1 MDKNKSALLVMGCPE
16 VPVQMSIVLY
26 LSNKLSKAGY
36 EVVIAGTDAA
46 LKLLMVSDPDGHY
59 IGKTID
65 IDQCIAD
72 IVEKKIDFDYCFT
85 FMHSDAGATYA
96 ATMSAISGAKMY
108 ALVFGKNAES
118 LGETLEFP
126 AGKIVAKAVHNP
138 VPLKNKVDRV
148 MKDLMV
154 KDQVM
159 KEQVREEQVIK

>member
-1 MDKNKSALLVMGCPE
+1 MDKNKSVLLVMGCPE

-26 LSNKLSKAGY
+26 LTDKLRKSGY
-36 EVVIAGTDAA
+36 EVVVAGTDAA
-46 LKLLMVSDPDGHY
+46 LKLLTVSDPDGHY
-59 IGKTID
+59 VSNTVD

-96 ATMSAISGAKMY
+96 ATMSAISAAKMY

-118 LGETLEFP
+118 LEKTLEFP
-126 AGKIVAKAVHNP
+126 AEKIVAKAVHNP

-148 MKDLMV
+148 LKDLTMKDMMV
-154 KDQVM
+154 KD
-159 KEQVREEQVIK
+159 

>member
-26 LSNKLSKAGY
+26 LTDKLCKAGY
-36 EVVIAGTDAA
+36 DVTIAGTDAA
-46 LKLLMVSDPDGHY
+46 LKLLTVSDPDKHY
-59 IGKTID
+59 IRNTID
-65 IDQCIAD
+65 VDQCIAD

-118 LGETLEFP
+118 LEKTLEFP
-126 AGKIVAKAVHNP
+126 AEKIVAKAVHNP

-148 MKDLMV
+148 LKDLTMKDLMV
-154 KDQVM
+154 KD
-159 KEQVREEQVIK
+159 

>member
-26 LSNKLSKAGY
+26 LTDKLRKAGY

-46 LKLLMVSDPDGHY
+46 LKLLKVSDPDEHY
-59 IGKTID
+59 ISNTVD
-65 IDQCIAD
+65 VDQCIAD

-96 ATMSAISGAKMY
+96 ATMGAISGAKMY

-118 LGETLEFP
+118 LEKTLEFP
-126 AGKIVAKAVHNP
+126 AEKIVAKAVHNP

-148 MKDLMV
+148 LKDLTMKDMMV
-154 KDQVM
+154 KD
-159 KEQVREEQVIK
+159 